1 MSNRD
6 FIKVV
11 DNMLQHIPEND
22 KLKHRL
28 QKLAEKYLYMA
39 PEIAPHIWALAQDQI
54 MKRFDDTSF
63 LDLPDWA
70 LTVLKIWK
78 NKE

>member
-11 DNMLQHIPEND
+11 DNMLQHIPED
-22 KLKHRL
+22 DELKPRL

-39 PEIAPHIWALAQDQI
+39 PEVAPRIWALAQDQI

>member
-11 DNMLQHIPEND
+11 DNMLQHIPGDD
-22 KLKHRL
+22 KLKPRL
-28 QKLAEKYLYMA
+28 QKLAEKYVYMA
-39 PEIAPHIWALAQDQI
+39 PEIAPRIWGLAQDQI

-70 LTVLKIWK
+70 LTVLKIWA
-78 NKE
+78 NKK

>member
-6 FIKVV
+6 FIEVV
-11 DNMLQHIPEND
+11 EKMLPYIPEND
-22 KLKHRL
+22 ELKPRL
-28 QKLAEKYLYMA
+28 QKLADKYLYMA
-39 PEIAPHIWALAQDQI
+39 PEIAPRIWGLAQDEMI
-54 MKRFDDTSF
+54 KRFEKTTA

-70 LTVLKIWK
+70 LTVLKIWA

>member
-11 DNMLQHIPEND
+11 DNMLQHIPED
-22 KLKHRL
+22 DELKPRL

-39 PEIAPHIWALAQDQI
+39 PEIAPRIWGLAQDQI

-70 LTVLKIWK
+70 LTVLKIWA
-78 NKE
+78 NKK

>member
-11 DNMLQHIPEND
+11 DNMLQHIPGDDE
-22 KLKHRL
+22 LKPRL

-39 PEIAPHIWALAQDQI
+39 PEVAPRIWGLAQDQI

-78 NKE
+78 NNE

>member
-11 DNMLQHIPEND
+11 DNMLQHIPGDDE
-22 KLKHRL
+22 LKPRL

-39 PEIAPHIWALAQDQI
+39 PEVAPRIWGLAQDQI

-70 LTVLKIWK
+70 LTVLNIWA
-78 NKE
+78 NKK

>member
-6 FIKVV
+6 FIKVI
-11 DNMLQHIPEND
+11 DNLLPYIPED
-22 KLKHRL
+22 DELKPRL
-28 QKLAEKYLYMA
+28 QKLAEKYLYVA
-39 PEIAPHIWALAQDQI
+39 PEVAPRIWRLAHTEI
-54 MKRFDDTSF
+54 MKRFDKTSF

-70 LTVLKIWK
+70 LTIFNIWA

>member
-11 DNMLQHIPEND
+11 DNMLQHIPED
-22 KLKHRL
+22 DELKPRL

-39 PEIAPHIWALAQDQI
+39 PEVAPRIWALAQDQI

-70 LTVLKIWK
+70 LTVLKIWA
-78 NKE
+78 NKK

>member
-11 DNMLQHIPEND
+11 DNMLQHIPED
-22 KLKHRL
+22 DELKPRL
-28 QKLAEKYLYMA
+28 QKLAEKYLYIA
-39 PEIAPHIWALAQDQI
+39 PEVAPRIWALAQDQI